1 MDSILA
7 LRSPTSRRP
16 KKRDLDLRENVYN
29 LVMSFSS
36 QLAFQK
42 AVVIMSP
49 ADSLERIL
57 KEIGNT
63 EYISD
68 VTLVSRS
75 GMHIAGEV
83 PKKAHRETYVAMSAI
98 LLGSAETATSEL
110 EDRLKYVLVELE
122 NTRILIQDSGSS
134 AILVTR
140 LEDGGKVE
148 DILEA
153 TKKSINEI
161 RGSL

>member
-1 MDSILA
+1 
-7 LRSPTSRRP
+7 
-16 KKRDLDLRENVYN
+16 
-29 LVMSFSS
+29 
-36 QLAFQK
+36 
-42 AVVIMSP
+42 MSP

-57 KEIGNT
+57 DDIEKSEDVF
-63 EYISD
+63 D

-83 PKKAHRETYVAMSAI
+83 PKEAHRETYVAMSAI

-122 NTRILIQDSGSS
+122 NSRILIQDGGPS

-140 LEDGGKVE
+140 LKDDAVIDDVLKV
-148 DILEA
+148 
-153 TKKSINEI
+153 TKEPIEEI
-161 RGSL
+161 KRSL